1 MSSAP
6 IAARFL
12 CAAAAVALWVLS
24 ITGSAWAQPVIDPQS
39 RLGPFVLQAELMP
52 PGPTDADDD
61 TLLIG
66 ADEGIYVFERDP
78 VTDAWVQV
86 ALLTPSDAAAGFG
99 RSFAVDGDAAIVGA
113 EGAVYFF
120 ARAPVWREIIK
131 IAAPNGNPN
140 FGTRVD
146 ISDEQAITSAI
157 GPPSPGV
164 VSIFRRTGGTWAE
177 VARLEA
183 PTGNVRF
190 GFGVAISGDTTL
202 VHEIPPEGE
211 GRLYIF
217 DRETGAEDQWTL
229 VRRIPN
235 SGLVLFPGNADLSG
249 DTAVIG
255 SGELGAPEGAGVR
268 AQHGRPQCVGSECLR
283 LWGVPPGSPPNQRGL
298 HRRQLICALQE

>member
-24 ITGSAWAQPVIDPQS
+24 ITGSVWAQPVIDPQS
-39 RLGPFVLQAELMP
+39 TLGPFVLQAELMP
-52 PGPTDADDD
+52 PGPTDVDDD

-78 VTDAWVQV
+78 VTDAWAQV
-86 ALLTPSDAAAGFG
+86 AVLTPSDAAAGFG
-99 RSFAVDGDAAIVGA
+99 RSFAVDGDTAIVGA

-131 IAAPNGNPN
+131 IAAPDGNPN

-164 VSIFRRTGGTWAE
+164 RVHLQTHGRHLGRSGAAGGANGSTC
-177 VARLEA
+177 V
-183 PTGNVRF
+183 F
-190 GFGVAISGDTTL
+190 GSDVAISGNTALVHGCRAGPEGRGTL
-202 VHEIPPEGE
+202 VH
-211 GRLYIF
+211 L
-217 DRETGAEDQWTL
+217 
-229 VRRIPN
+229 
-235 SGLVLFPGNADLSG
+235 
-249 DTAVIG
+249 
-255 SGELGAPEGAGVR
+255 
-268 AQHGRPQCVGSECLR
+268 RP
-283 LWGVPPGSPPNQRGL
+283 
-298 HRRQLICALQE
+298 